1 MSKKIIACDPGAEG
15 AIALLSP
22 DGSLLAAFNMPVK
35 EIKKPKVKKKPKK
48 DAPPKKKPKKESE
61 FSVSRLTD
69 YRGLFELLSKVTDE
83 HGIGDVE
90 FYVEE
95 ITHLFG
101 LPAATNF
108 KLGHA
113 SGVLQA
119 AVSTF
124 ADEYYLVPVKKWQA
138 AVWTDA
144 DKVFKENGRVDT
156 KATTEMAFNRIFPGW
171 QGINSDGVRDAA
183 LIGWYGLR
191 GGL

>member
-1 MSKKIIACDPGAEG
+1 MSKIIIACDPGAEG
-15 AIALLSP
+15 AIVVLSP
-22 DGSLLAAFNMPVK
+22 EGRILQAYNMPVK
-35 EIKKPKVKKKPKK
+35 EIQKPKAKKKPKK

-61 FSVSRLTD
+61 FTISRMTD
-69 YRGLFELLSKVTDE
+69 YRGLFELLSKIVDE
-83 HGIGDVE
+83 HGIGGVE

-124 ADEYYLVPVKKWQA
+124 ADEYYLVPVRKWQGG
-138 AVWTDA
+138 VWTED
-144 DKVFKENGRVDT
+144 DKVIKKSKRVDPKPT
-156 KATTEMAFNRIFPGW
+156 SEKAFNRLFPEW
-171 QGINSDGVRDAA
+171 DGINSDGVRDAA
-183 LIGWYGLR
+183 LMGWYALN